1 MNSTVNDSDDDA
13 KLFRDAVADVRPLN
27 TENKFSDK
35 PKPQPYPKQKIADE
49 HNVLEELADGISD
62 EWIELSGDELDYA
75 RNGISRQIMRRLRT
89 GRYIV
94 EAELDLHG
102 LRRDEA
108 KRELMWFIKE
118 VTLNGLRCVRIIHGK
133 GQRSPN
139 KQPVL
144 KTKTANWLKQMDS
157 VLAYCTAPKTDGGTG
172 ALYVLLKKRT

>member
-1 MNSTVNDSDDDA
+1 MNDLGDDA
-13 KLFRDAVADVRPLN
+13 KLFRDAVADVRPLK
-27 TENKFSDK
+27 TENKVSEK
-35 PKPQPYPKQKIADE
+35 PRPKPYPKQHIADE
-49 HNVLEELADGISD
+49 QNVLEELATGISD
-62 EWIELSGDELDYA
+62 EWIELSGDELNYA
-75 RNGISRQIMRRLRT
+75 RDGISRQIMRRLRT
-89 GRYIV
+89 GRYII

-108 KRELMWFIKE
+108 KRELIWFIKE
-118 VTLNGLRCVRIIHGK
+118 CSLNGFRCARIIHGK

-172 ALYVLLKKRT
+172 ALYVLLKKK